1 MDLDQAVL
9 RMPHK
14 SNARMPA
21 HANDPAARSK
31 CRSSECVFEKAPL
44 DAGLSVGEV
53 CSEVPGLTFEAFQ
66 LLDRDFQ
73 LLRQVSYAA
82 S

>member
-31 CRSSECVFEKAPL
+31 CRSSECEKFALKFL
-44 DAGLSVGEV
+44 DLLLQLFNFLIETFNFFVK
-53 CSEVPGLTFEAFQ
+53 CLTQ
-66 LLDRDFQ
+66 LLKTGI
-73 LLRQVSYAA
+73 LVHH
-82 S
+82 